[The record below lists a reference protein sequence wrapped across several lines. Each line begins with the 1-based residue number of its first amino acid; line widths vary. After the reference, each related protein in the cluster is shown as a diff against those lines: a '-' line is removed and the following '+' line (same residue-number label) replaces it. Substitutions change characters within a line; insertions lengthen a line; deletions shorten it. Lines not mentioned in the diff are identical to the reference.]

1 MEEARGE
8 QGRQAKLWSYLG
20 FFQRLIACP
29 TFVLGGGVYL
39 TDLSPIYR
47 IAGLGGILVAV
58 LNIFLIQAERKE
70 QAQMLSLAGVIIV
83 LLWLVQMVG
92 ELFSSVEAI
101 FRW

>member
-1 MEEARGE
+1 MKSRKNKPDSGNILVSQ
-8 QGRQAKLWSYLG
+8 QGHS
-20 FFQRLIACP
+20 FACSCYE
-29 TFVLGGGVYL
+29 GGINV

-47 IAGLGGILVAV
+47 IAGLGILVAV
-58 LNIFLIQAERKE
+58 LNIFLVQAERKE

-92 ELFSSVEAI
+92 QLFSDVEAV

>member
-1 MEEARGE
+1 M
-8 QGRQAKLWSYLG
+8 
-20 FFQRLIACP
+20 
-29 TFVLGGGVYL
+29 

-47 IAGLGGILVAV
+47 IAGIGILIAV
-58 LNIFLIQAERKE
+58 LNIFLIQADRKE

-92 ELFSSVEAI
+92 QLFSSVEAV

>member
-1 MEEARGE
+1 MAVPRFLC
-8 QGRQAKLWSYLG
+8 RTTH
-20 FFQRLIACP
+20 RLTLA
-29 TFVLGGGVYL
+29 LGGIKV

-47 IAGLGGILVAV
+47 IAGLGILVAV
-58 LNIFLIQAERKE
+58 LNIFLVQAERKE

-92 ELFSSVEAI
+92 QLFSDVEAV

>member
-1 MEEARGE
+1 M
-8 QGRQAKLWSYLG
+8 
-20 FFQRLIACP
+20 
-29 TFVLGGGVYL
+29 

-47 IAGLGGILVAV
+47 IAGLGILVAV
-58 LNIFLIQAERKE
+58 LNIFLTQADRKE

-92 ELFSSVEAI
+92 ELFLSVEAI